1 MKALALLSGGL
12 DSTLAIKV
20 LLEQGI
26 EVEAVNFT
34 SPFCLCSGSKGNCH
48 AATGAAGRL
57 GVKLHYEKCGHDYL
71 DMLAK
76 PKYGYGRQIN
86 PCLDCRIFK
95 LRRAKELMPEIGAS
109 FLVTGEVLDQRP
121 MSQRRDTLDICER
134 DTGLHGLILRP
145 LSARVLRP
153 TLPEERGWV
162 DRPKLLAIRG
172 RGRKP
177 QMALARDLGVTDYPC
192 PGGGCLLT
200 YEGFVAKVRDLLKRG
215 EGLNPW
221 NVALLR
227 VGRQFRLPGGTK
239 LVVGKREEENER
251 LAGLAKEGA
260 VILESASAPGPTALA
275 YGPLTPDD
283 IQAAAGVVARYAD
296 RRTEGAPCIVACRR
310 VGGGETEDLG
320 VEPLP
325 AETVAGWMIG
335 QGEGR
340 GKG

>member
-26 EVEAVNFT
+26 EVEAINFT

-48 AATGAAGRL
+48 AATAAAGRL
-57 GVKLHYEKCGHDYL
+57 GVKLHYEKCGQDYL

-134 DTGLHGLILRP
+134 DTGLRGLILRP

-162 DRPKLLAIRG
+162 DRSKLLAIRG

-177 QMALARDLGVTDYPC
+177 QIALAQSLGVTDYPC

-200 YEGFVAKVRDLLKRG
+200 YEGFAAKVRDLLERG

-227 VGRQFRLPGGTK
+227 VGRHFRLPGGTK
-239 LVVGKREEENER
+239 LVVGKQRGRERTPGRSGQGRGRRPGKRLRAGPDRPGLRPADPGRPPGRRRRGGPVCRSAGGRER
-251 LAGLAKEGA
+251 LVSL
-260 VILESASAPGPTALA
+260 P
-275 YGPLTPDD
+275 
-283 IQAAAGVVARYAD
+283 AAGSGE
-296 RRTEGAPCIVACRR
+296 RRPRICRLSR
-310 VGGGETEDLG
+310 CRPRRWRGG
-320 VEPLP
+320 
-325 AETVAGWMIG
+325 
-335 QGEGR
+335 
-340 GKG
+340 